1 MKKTF
6 ISALSVL
13 MLASSAGMAQ
23 KLSPDTEI
31 LLFKHQ
37 QKSKSEDARKLKTL
51 SVMPGYEETGIPTE
65 IGAFITVSGEWVVDK
80 LRGAGCNVNSVIDN
94 IVTANISLD
103 ILPEIAKMAGVEY
116 IEAGTPV
123 ALKNFNTRRRV
134 HINDVHNQTGDLP
147 ASYRGKGVI
156 VGMIDLGFQF
166 THSAFRSDDGNNNL
180 RISRVWN
187 QNLSGMPPQGF
198 NYGTEYTTPTQ
209 IQSAAFDSRNDY
221 HGTHTATTAAG
232 SPKGNPFYG
241 MAPESEIVLVS
252 PYLSS
257 NTSIVD
263 AIKYIFDY
271 ADSVDKPCVIN
282 MSLGSHMG
290 PHDGQSALDR
300 AINSMVGPGRIVV
313 GAAGNEAGVNI
324 HCSKT
329 LTADDTTLKTLMAY
343 PASGQKRTYTYI
355 WGTPGTTFSVEV
367 AIVDMTRKGRIL
379 KTTGILTPKAEP
391 IYLSCDEGATTKLD
405 LTVSPVVTNEG
416 NAPQFVIESNCLS
429 IAANRKQA
437 IIVHGEDGQTIHMW
451 NAVNE
456 NYFTSG
462 NLDGFT
468 EGDDLCTVGEIGGTG
483 EGVISVGSYDT
494 DSIVVLNPFETIEDP
509 QKGLAVNFGASFR
522 SLGMDFQTGAR
533 SSFSSKGPTADGRMK
548 PEVMAPGSVIISGF
562 NSYYAS
568 QSDISAE
575 YITPV
580 KESDMTSYFEISMG
594 TSQATPVVTGT
605 IALWLEANPDL
616 TPDDIRGV
624 LARTCDRDSFTGTT
638 PNNNTGYGKLNAYAG
653 IRDVLG
659 LAAAIDDVTV
669 SDSEIK
675 VWVEPG
681 TRQIYCVSPGAA
693 TASIYS
699 VSGVKIGDYSISS
712 DNRTIDASSLP
723 QGIYVVSI
731 AGQNSA
737 KSFKIRL

>member
-1 MKKTF
+1 
-6 ISALSVL
+6 

-51 SVMPGYEETGIPTE
+51 SVMPGYEETGIPAE

-80 LRGAGCNVNSVIDN
+80 LRQAGCNVNSVIDN
-94 IVTANISLD
+94 IVTANVSLD

-166 THSAFRSDDGNNNL
+166 THAAFRSDDGNNNL

-494 DSIVVLNPFETIEDP
+494 DSIVVLNPFETIENP
-509 QKGLAVNFGASFR
+509 NKGLAVNFGASFQN
-522 SLGMDFQTGAR
+522 LGMEFQTGAR

-624 LARTCDRDSFTGTT
+624 LSRTCDRDSFTGTT

-659 LAAAIDDVTV
+659 LTAAIDDVTV

-712 DNRTIDASSLP
+712 DNRTIDASSLS